1 MFTGIVQQL
10 GEITHIA
17 TGEESLRL
25 TIQSDFADLQL
36 GESVAIDGIC
46 LTVTQAQAAG
56 EFTCDVS
63 PETWQVTA
71 ASQYQAGRKINL
83 ERALQL
89 HDRLGGHFVLGH
101 VDECATLIDRQSLTD
116 YVVLTFEIAD
126 AHASEWLVAKG
137 SVCING
143 VSLTINQVERV
154 ERTCFNVMIIPH
166 TLANTNLA
174 LLSIGERVNI
184 EYDYLAKIV
193 RRQLTTILPN
203 VLDKKA

>member
-10 GEITHIA
+10 GEITDIT
-17 TGEESLRL
+17 TGEKSLCL
-25 TIQSDFADLQL
+25 TIQSAFTDLQL
-36 GESVAIDGIC
+36 GESVAVDGIC
-46 LTVTQAQAAG
+46 LTVTQAQATG

-71 ASQYQAGRKINL
+71 ANQYQAGRKINL

-89 HDRLGGHFVLGH
+89 QDRLGGHFVLGH
-101 VDECATLIDRQSLTD
+101 VDECATLSDRQLFTE
-116 YVVLTFEIAD
+116 YVMLTFEIVS
-126 AHASEWLVAKG
+126 AHASGWLVAKG

-143 VSLTINQVERV
+143 VSLTINQVNQTR
-154 ERTCFNVMIIPH
+154 FNVMIIPH

-174 LLSIGERVNI
+174 LLSIGEKVNI

-193 RRQLTTILPN
+193 QRQLTTILPEM
-203 VLDKKA
+203 LDKRV